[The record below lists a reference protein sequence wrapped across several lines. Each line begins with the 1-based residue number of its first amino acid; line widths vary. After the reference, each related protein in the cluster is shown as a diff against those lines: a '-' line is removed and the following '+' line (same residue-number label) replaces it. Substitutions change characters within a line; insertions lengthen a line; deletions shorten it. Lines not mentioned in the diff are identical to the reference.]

1 MTTFAFHHVGLS
13 VGNLDAQRHFYRDTF
28 GLTPEQQAEIP
39 RAGVRMAILRGPGG
53 LRLELIERSDSTEHS
68 FADVYDGASVQ
79 GYFHF
84 AVHVADLDTA
94 YEAVL
99 AAGATSVSAPA
110 TRDDAARAPLR
121 LCQRSRRQP
130 HRAPRRDRRDAR
142 RLELTRAEPGPVGYR
157 PPAAG
162 CGRRLG
168 LSTGACSVR

>member
-13 VGNLDAQRHFYRDTF
+13 VGNLDAQRHFYRDAF

-110 TRDDAARAPLR
+110 TAMMLPGLR
-121 LCQRSRRQP
+121 YAYVKDPEGNLI
-130 HRAPRRDRRDAR
+130 
-142 RLELTRAEPGPVGYR
+142 ELLGEIVGT
-157 PPAAG
+157 PAD
-162 CGRRLG
+162 
-168 LSTGACSVR
+168 SS